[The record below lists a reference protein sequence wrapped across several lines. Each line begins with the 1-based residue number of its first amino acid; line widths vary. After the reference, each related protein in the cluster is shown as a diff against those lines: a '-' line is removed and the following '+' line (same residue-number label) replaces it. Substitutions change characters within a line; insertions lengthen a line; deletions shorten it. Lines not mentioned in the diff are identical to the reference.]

1 MEVVMVLPALDG
13 RTRCRWAATDP
24 VLADYHDNEWGV
36 TPLDLAGWF
45 ERLTLE
51 VFQAGLSWRTVL
63 AKRPGFRTAFQDFE
77 PKVVAAF
84 GSKDV
89 NRILRDPGI
98 VRNRAKVLA
107 TINNARR
114 CLDLVGEVGSL
125 AAYAWV
131 FEPDPRSRPQ
141 ALDWDALVALG
152 EAPEARAMSKD
163 LRRRGWS
170 FVGPTT
176 VYSFME
182 AVGLVN
188 DHVAACGVRDQAERE
203 RARFP
208 RPTVA

>member
-63 AKRPGFRTAFQDFE
+63 AKRPGFRSAFQDFE

-84 GSKDV
+84 GAKDV

-107 TINNARR
+107 TIENARIILE
-114 CLDLVGEVGSL
+114 LDAAHGSF
-125 AAYAWV
+125 AAWV
-131 FEPDPRSRPQ
+131 DTQPEGLAEQQRVYRQTFQFASPPVVEAFLQSVGRIPTPHEPSCWRQ
-141 ALDWDALVALG
+141 G
-152 EAPEARAMSKD
+152 
-163 LRRRGWS
+163 
-170 FVGPTT
+170 
-176 VYSFME
+176 
-182 AVGLVN
+182 
-188 DHVAACGVRDQAERE
+188 
-203 RARFP
+203 
-208 RPTVA
+208 